1 MAEPLISQ
9 HNTDETKEEL
19 MDPDMEAAAKQ
30 LMQLSGDEDKADT
43 TAKEDDG
50 QSHQREM
57 TTTCSSR
64 SSSSSKKIITSN
76 LFVRAPYKKRKYRS
90 IHHLYLAT
98 TPFHGKKVIRS

>member
-9 HNTDETKEEL
+9 HNNIDETKEEEL

-30 LMQLSGDEDKADT
+30 LMQLSGDEDKAEADT

-57 TTTCSSR
+57 TT
-64 SSSSSKKIITSN
+64 SSSSKKIITSN
-76 LFVRAPYKKRKYRS
+76 LFVKAPYKKRKYRS